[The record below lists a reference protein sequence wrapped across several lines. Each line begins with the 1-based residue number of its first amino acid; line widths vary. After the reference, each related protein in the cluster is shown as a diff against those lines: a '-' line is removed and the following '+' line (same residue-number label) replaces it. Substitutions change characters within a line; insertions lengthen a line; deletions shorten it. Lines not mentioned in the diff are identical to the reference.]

1 MVEKSDS
8 ITLAE
13 YKSAYRKMQTRQA
26 KIGFTIH
33 FAAYIVVNSLLATIN
48 LLLVPE
54 VTWFIF
60 PLVGWGIGLT
70 LHYTLAVRL
79 FDRFLRADE
88 ARAEHLAKAHDIGA
102 SRKA

>member
-1 MVEKSDS
+1 MVEKGDS

-13 YKSAYRKMQTRQA
+13 YQSAYRKMQSRQA

-33 FAAYIVVNSLLATIN
+33 FAAYTVVNSVLATIN

-54 VTWFIF
+54 AIWFIF
-60 PLVGWGIGLT
+60 PLAGWGIGLT

-79 FDRFLRADE
+79 LDRFLRADE
-88 ARAEHLAKAHDIGA
+88 VKAEHLASSK
-102 SRKA
+102 SV